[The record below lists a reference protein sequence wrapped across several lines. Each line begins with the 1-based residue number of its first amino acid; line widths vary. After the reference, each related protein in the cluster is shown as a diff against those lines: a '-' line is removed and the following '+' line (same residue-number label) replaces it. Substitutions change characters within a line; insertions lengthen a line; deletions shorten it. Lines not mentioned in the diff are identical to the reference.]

1 MNKSS
6 SRLAIFLPGLYE
18 GGAERTLLKLAI
30 GIAER
35 GHPVDLILIH
45 KVGPYL
51 NDVPDSIRLV
61 VLNSSRDIFSLV
73 PLIRYLRQEKPEVL
87 LSGLYTNIIALWAK
101 RLACVPTWVVVSERN
116 TLSQSVKHYSA
127 DIRLRLMPQFIRWF
141 YPWANRVVAVSKGV
155 ANDLSKVTGIPVE
168 RIDVI
173 YNPVVTPGLLTE
185 ASATLE
191 HPWFQPGMPPVVL
204 AAGRLTGQKDFPT
217 LIRAFA
223 QVRQDRAVRLIILGE
238 GEERSNLENLS
249 HDLGLE
255 TEVSLPG
262 FLLNPYPYMRR
273 ASVFALSSRW
283 EGLPGALIEAMYC
296 GIPLVSTDCPH
307 GPREILG
314 GGKYGRLVPV
324 GDANAMAQAIQDAL
338 DYKIPAAPREGWQRF
353 ELDFI
358 VDQYAK
364 VLFREGDL
372 AAS

>member
-51 NDVPDSIRLV
+51 KDVPDSIRLV
-61 VLNSSRDIFSLV
+61 VLNSARDIFSLV
-73 PLIRYLRQEKPEVL
+73 PLIRYLRQEKPGVL

-101 RLACVPTWVVVSERN
+101 RLARVPTWVVVSERN

-127 DIRLRLMPQFIRWF
+127 DMRLRLMPQLIRWF